1 MKLRELLRKTMILG
15 ALALGAMPVL
25 PLLFAYFCPQILSW
39 VPMYTLVFLV
49 LSIGGILTPGKWR
62 LAWAIPTT
70 LGLGILCFFL
80 APTGTGFPVMSGWA
94 IYGFLFLWCLQL
106 GRWERDDELPPLVSL
121 ALLGVQLFGQLLLF
135 GDSLKPQPMFDSCA
149 FLLKGS
155 FLGFLL
161 LTVLGLNRGS
171 MNEASG
177 DKRSV
182 TQSMRRK
189 NIWMTLG
196 LFGLGVAAS
205 YIPYIYDWIRRA
217 VIWAVAALLWLLSR
231 LLPSDSSGESG
242 GAGGGMEGFPPAEE
256 TEPSLLLQILEVVM
270 MVVAAIVLLLLVFW
284 LCRKLYRVA
293 KKLLRMLWAR
303 LEKYAATVSE
313 DYVDE
318 ITDTRETGEGS
329 RTRNRWGKTRPK
341 APKGATP
348 EEKVRYRYKLLL
360 WKHPEWNRGTTARE
374 KLPDAASEIYER
386 ARYSDH
392 PVSEEEAEAFQNYKL
407 QVTNYK

>member
-1 MKLRELLRKTMILG
+1 MKLREFLRKTMILG
-15 ALALGAMPVL
+15 TLALGAMPVL
-25 PLLFAYFCPQILSW
+25 PLLFAYFWPQLLSW
-39 VPMYTLVFLV
+39 VPVYTLAFLG
-49 LSIGGILTPGKWR
+49 LSIGGLLTPGKWR
-62 LAWAIPTT
+62 LAWAIPVT
-70 LGLGILCFFL
+70 LGLGVLCFFL
-80 APTGTGFPVMSGWA
+80 APAGAWFPVMAGWA
-94 IYGFLFLWCLQL
+94 VYGFLFLWSLQL

-121 ALLGVQLFGQLLLF
+121 GLLGVQLFGQLLLF
-135 GDSLKPQPMFDSCA
+135 GDSMKPQPILASCA

-182 TQSMRRK
+182 TQTMRRK

-205 YIPYIYDWIRRA
+205 CIPYIYEWIRGA
-217 VIWAVAALLWLLSR
+217 VIWVVAAVLWLLSR

-242 GAGGGMEGFPPAEE
+242 GSGGGMGGFPPAEE
-256 TEPSLLLQILEVVM
+256 TEPSLFLRILEVVM

-329 RTRNRWGKTRPK
+329 RTRSRWGKSRPK

-348 EEKVRYRYKLLL
+348 EERVRYRYKLLL
-360 WKHPEWNRGTTARE
+360 WKHPEWNRGATARE
-374 KLPDAASEIYER
+374 KLPEEAASIYER
-386 ARYSDH
+386 ARYSPH
-392 PVSEEEAEAFQNYKL
+392 PVTEEEAEAFRTMQN
-407 QVTNYK
+407 